1 MQWVFPLAMI
11 FAWLFPVAMTVRG
24 IVREKEVRLKEFM
37 KMMGVS
43 DSTLRL
49 SWFISSGVIFFISV
63 AFITMVLK
71 AGAIL
76 PYSHWLLILT
86 YLSIYA
92 VTMIS
97 FSFLMSVFFN
107 NANLAACVASLL
119 YFLVFFVQ
127 VTLIP
132 NQQSLHP
139 AILGL
144 VVSYFVHDLKMCI

>member
-1 MQWVFPLAMI
+1 MI

-49 SWFISSGVIFFISV
+49 SWFISSGFIFFLSV
-63 AFITMVLK
+63 AFITLILC
-71 AGAIL
+71 AGKIL
-76 PYSHWLLILT
+76 PFSNWALILI

-97 FSFLMSVFFN
+97 FSFLISVFFN

-139 AILGL
+139 VVLGI
-144 VVSYFVHDLKMCI
+144 VVS